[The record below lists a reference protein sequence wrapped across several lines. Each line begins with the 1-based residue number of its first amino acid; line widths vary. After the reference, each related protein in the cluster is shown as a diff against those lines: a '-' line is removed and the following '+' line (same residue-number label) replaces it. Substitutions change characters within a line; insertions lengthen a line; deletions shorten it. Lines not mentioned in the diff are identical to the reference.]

1 MQTYKHRID
10 ACVLGAASLLF
21 LLSSFCTCAQEMR
34 AIPDAPCKEAP
45 WARGKSRQRFDAT
58 AFMVVAGELE
68 AQGENDFRLK
78 YDPPAAECLVERFD
92 MHGQEVSAIYNPWQ
106 KGTQTLLYSFRAE
119 TPEETRE
126 VLVLYS
132 GTAGLVAKGQAFLV
146 TETRAGVVFFYA
158 MFKEQPT
165 YQSAKEVA
173 TSIFSASAK
182 PLLSVR
188 WPEGAKE
195 GEVVAFDNS
204 KLK

>member
-1 MQTYKHRID
+1 MQIRKYRMNVYVI
-10 ACVLGAASLLF
+10 GAASLL
-21 LLSSFCTCAQEMR
+21 LITSFVVRAQEAR
-34 AIPDAPCKEAP
+34 AVPDSPCKEAP
-45 WARGKSRQRFDAT
+45 LAKGKSRQRFDAT

-68 AQGENDFRLK
+68 AQGEKNFRLK

-92 MHGQEVSAIYNPWQ
+92 VAGREMSAIYNPWE
-106 KGTQTLLYSFRAE
+106 KGTQTLLYRFLAE
-119 TPEETRE
+119 TPQETRE

-132 GTAGLVAKGQAFLV
+132 GTAGLVAKGQAFHV
-146 TETRAGVVFFYA
+146 TETRAGVVSFYA

-165 YQSAKEVA
+165 YQAAKDLA

-182 PLLSVR
+182 PLLAVR

-195 GEVVAFDNS
+195 GEIVAFNSS